1 MKLNLGCGN
10 KKIAGFVNIDIDAS
24 CRPDILG
31 SVDNLD
37 PYCEDQS
44 VEEIVAF
51 DIVEHFDR
59 NTIKDVLNNW
69 LRKLGKGGLLVVRT
83 PDFDRIVSLYSRNG
97 RRQGL
102 LGLFGER
109 FSFPLEKA
117 AWHIYGE
124 TDVPGMAHKWIY
136 NKPMIERLL
145 LETGFSKVV
154 FTEEKHL
161 VEGVYRYSGDE
172 GDVGLPDHTNIH
184 LVAIK

>member
-1 MKLNLGCGN
+1 MRN
-10 KKIAGFVNIDIDAS
+10 KKIAGFVNIDIDIDAS

-37 PYCEDQS
+37 PYCDKDES

-109 FSFPLEKA
+109 FSFPSLKKRPGTFTA
-117 AWHIYGE
+117 NQMFPAWPTSGFLQQADDRAVIARDGLF
-124 TDVPGMAHKWIY
+124 KWY
-136 NKPMIERLL
+136 SPRRTSGRGLQ
-145 LETGFSKVV
+145 V
-154 FTEEKHL
+154 F
-161 VEGVYRYSGDE
+161 GG
-172 GDVGLPDHTNIH
+172 
-184 LVAIK
+184 